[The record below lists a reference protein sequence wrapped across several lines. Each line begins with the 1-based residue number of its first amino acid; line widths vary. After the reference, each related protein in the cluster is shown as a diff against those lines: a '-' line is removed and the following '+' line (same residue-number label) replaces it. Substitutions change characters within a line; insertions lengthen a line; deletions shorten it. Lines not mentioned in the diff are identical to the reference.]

1 MMVVKWRKKQVIS
14 RHAHYGCILL
24 VKNHIQVENDLKLHA
39 FLYSH

>member
-1 MMVVKWRKKQVIS
+1 MVVKWRKKQVIS

-24 VKNHIQVENDLKLHA
+24 LKNHIQVENDLKLHA